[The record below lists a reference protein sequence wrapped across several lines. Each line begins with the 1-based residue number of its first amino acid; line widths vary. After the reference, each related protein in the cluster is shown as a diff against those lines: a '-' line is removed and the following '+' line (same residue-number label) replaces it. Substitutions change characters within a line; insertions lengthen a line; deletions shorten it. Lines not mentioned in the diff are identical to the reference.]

1 MAKKAAAKQ
10 KRTVMTVG
18 PNGPM
23 ARHGWKLTLTGSV
36 PGTLTEHDKDLAS
49 RQTGGLLDVFVTEY
63 FRTKAKAVRV
73 AVRLCR
79 SQQRKGVLLELKIK
93 DRTGTIRDGRT
104 YGKDPR
110 KIKG

>member
-23 ARHGWKLTLTGSV
+23 ARHGWKITLAGSV
-36 PGTLTEHDKDLAS
+36 PGTLTS
-49 RQTGGLLDVFVTEY
+49 TTRTWRGVQTGGLLDVFVTEY
-63 FRTKAKAVRV
+63 FKTKAKAVRT

-79 SQQRKGVLLELKIK
+79 GQARKGALLELKIK